1 MNTLSKPC
9 AFLCAFFSSATFAR
23 FGLLGLIALIFALS
37 NPVEAQLQPQ
47 TELKVVGGLSSRPA
61 YKEVEEPFWSETLRL
76 RSNGAVT
83 AQIKGFD
90 EVGLKG
96 KELFRLMRQG
106 VIEFGTIPVSFYTSE
121 LPILEAMDI
130 AGLATDQALSKNIVR
145 AFSPVLDHYLETSQQ
160 VKLLGVAPF
169 GAQVFF
175 CNTVVRNLADLKGQS
190 IRTITSTQAELVE
203 ALGAKSVKL
212 PFGEVFEALESKS
225 ISCAIGGTF
234 TGYNAKWY
242 KASTHLYALPVG
254 WNQEIHAV
262 NLKLWEGLSSPVQH
276 FLEANIEILIQNLWD
291 FSEKLT
297 QRGVDC
303 NTGRQECP
311 SMPRGQMTLVLPTQA
326 DIATVKRLASQKVL
340 PKWAQRCSDS
350 CVMDYNQTIGQ
361 LLKNTI
367 KK

>member
-1 MNTLSKPC
+1 
-9 AFLCAFFSSATFAR
+9 
-23 FGLLGLIALIFALS
+23 
-37 NPVEAQLQPQ
+37 
-47 TELKVVGGLSSRPA
+47 
-61 YKEVEEPFWSETLRL
+61 
-76 RSNGAVT
+76 
-83 AQIKGFD
+83 
-90 EVGLKG
+90 
-96 KELFRLMRQG
+96 
-106 VIEFGTIPVSFYTSE
+106 
-121 LPILEAMDI
+121 
-130 AGLATDQALSKNIVR
+130 
-145 AFSPVLDHYLETSQQ
+145 
-160 VKLLGVAPF
+160 
-169 GAQVFF
+169 
-175 CNTVVRNLADLKGQS
+175 
-190 IRTITSTQAELVE
+190 
-203 ALGAKSVKL
+203 
-212 PFGEVFEALESKS
+212 
-225 ISCAIGGTF
+225 
-234 TGYNAKWY
+234 
-242 KASTHLYALPVG
+242 LYALPVG